1 MQLIPVL
8 SNKLPNI
15 GPHIDLTFEDK
26 NENDQKIIEAPIG
39 GWSDQ
44 LKWAGLNDIKF
55 MVGWYSII

>member
-1 MQLIPVL
+1 M
-8 SNKLPNI
+8 KL

-26 NENDQKIIEAPIG
+26 NENNWTIIKDPIA

-55 MVGWYSII
+55 MVGWYSNI